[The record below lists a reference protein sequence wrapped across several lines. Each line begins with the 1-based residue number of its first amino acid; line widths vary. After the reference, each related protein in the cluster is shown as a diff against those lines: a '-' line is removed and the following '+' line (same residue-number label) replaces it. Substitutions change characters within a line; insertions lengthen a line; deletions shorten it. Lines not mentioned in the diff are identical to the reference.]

1 MKSYAMHEKFS
12 VRRLDRASKHVSSL
26 WFPINLEVLS
36 AIRSKVHDGSYAATP
51 ERLFEDLK
59 QDFALFTF
67 IVKELMAVASKENLD
82 SRVLNNPAELIS
94 WAGPEKICAL
104 VTDDS
109 RLPLNHLLQSLS
121 PLQAT
126 RLRETAIVA
135 STAEVLS
142 ANQNLSPETGF
153 SRGVIRET
161 GLNLIAWNY
170 PSLYSRVIRN
180 LAKGQSLDEQLS
192 VELGFSP
199 VTLAM
204 RVLHPS
210 SAAVDGDERSLH
222 DSSWEVYDR
231 LCEIGAALARADSPD
246 TYPSAENDWR
256 LANDYL
262 QKTVGHDG
270 INLIKNK
277 ATEYSKEYKRSLSS
291 LFKSP
296 RELNPERNIQ
306 LHKRQSQSRR
316 NRYITQCSTEIQSA
330 LQSLYSC
337 LSDPQSTGEALEL
350 LIRQIIPDAGFTGG
364 CVYLVD
370 PSAFALMPRTV
381 FGSVKLRAVERILLK
396 QAFAEQASG
405 PFPGLANPNAC
416 EPDLAATALS
426 CAQPVIERHDDLH
439 HSGLTGMYASLGDTK
454 KVGVLYLEVPEAP
467 DADSDHQTMCTF
479 KAMRQALADALRL
492 D

>member
-1 MKSYAMHEKFS
+1 MHEKFS

-36 AIRSKVHDGSYAATP
+36 AIRSRVHDGSYSTAP

-67 IVKELMAVASKENLD
+67 VVKELMTIAAKDNME
-82 SRVLNNPAELIS
+82 SRIINNPAELIA
-94 WAGPEKICAL
+94 WAGPSKIAIL

-121 PLQAT
+121 PLQAS

-135 STAEVLS
+135 STAEILS

-170 PSLYSRVIRN
+170 PSLYSRVVRN

-192 VELGFSP
+192 IELGFSP

-210 SAAVDGDERSLH
+210 SNAIDGDERSIH
-222 DSSWEVYDR
+222 DSAWEVYDK
-231 LCEIGAALARADSPD
+231 LCDIGAALARADSPD
-246 TYPSAENDWR
+246 TYPSAENDWKF
-256 LANDYL
+256 ANDYL

-270 INLIKNK
+270 ITLIKTK

-296 RELNPERNIQ
+296 RELHPERNI
-306 LHKRQSQSRR
+306 LAHKRQSQSRR
-316 NRYITQCSTEIQSA
+316 NRYINQCATEIQSA

-337 LSDPQSTGEALEL
+337 LSDPQSTGDALEL
-350 LIRQIIPDAGFTGG
+350 LIRRIIPDAGFTGG

-381 FGSVKLRAVERILLK
+381 FGSVKLRAIERILLK
-396 QAFAEQASG
+396 QAFAEQAHG
-405 PFPGLANPNAC
+405 PFPGLANSTAC

-426 CAQPVIERHDDLH
+426 CAQPVIERHDDLN

-454 KVGVLYLEVPEAP
+454 KVGVLYLEVPEAT
-467 DADSDHQTMCTF
+467 DSDTDHKTMCTF

>member
-1 MKSYAMHEKFS
+1 M
-12 VRRLDRASKHVSSL
+12 
-26 WFPINLEVLS
+26 
-36 AIRSKVHDGSYAATP
+36 
-51 ERLFEDLK
+51 
-59 QDFALFTF
+59 
-67 IVKELMAVASKENLD
+67 
-82 SRVLNNPAELIS
+82 
-94 WAGPEKICAL
+94 
-104 VTDDS
+104 
-109 RLPLNHLLQSLS
+109 
-121 PLQAT
+121 
-126 RLRETAIVA
+126 
-135 STAEVLS
+135 
-142 ANQNLSPETGF
+142 SPETGF

-180 LAKGQSLDEQLS
+180 LAKGHSLDEQLS

-256 LANDYL
+256 LANEYL

-364 CVYLVD
+364 CIYLVD

-396 QAFAEQASG
+396 QIQMH
-405 PFPGLANPNAC
+405 AN
-416 EPDLAATALS
+416 
-426 CAQPVIERHDDLH
+426 
-439 HSGLTGMYASLGDTK
+439 LTSPLPRCRAPSL
-454 KVGVLYLEVPEAP
+454 
-467 DADSDHQTMCTF
+467 
-479 KAMRQALADALRL
+479 
-492 D
+492 